1 MPMHAPTKPRPPTT
15 GDIAAAAR
23 RIASFIRRTPL
34 LTSDALNRELGCQ
47 IWLKC
52 EHLQETGAFKMRGAA
67 NAVQRLREQGIT
79 ADVATHSSGNHG
91 AALARAA
98 RLDGRRAHIV
108 MPDNA
113 VRMKIDAVRRQ
124 GGEVI
129 LCAPTQA
136 AREAGLAELV
146 EQGLVP
152 VPPYDHHDIIAGQG
166 TATLELLEEAGAL
179 DVLLAPVGGGG
190 LISGTAIAAHGVNPE
205 IEVIAAEP
213 DGAAD
218 TAASLARGRRVTE
231 WQPNTIADGLRAL
244 VGVLTFEIIQSE
256 VARVLTVSDQAIIE
270 GMQLAKEA
278 LDLAIEPSSATV
290 LAAIRA
296 HPAHFRGLRVGVIL
310 SGGNVDTSAY
320 PFLAGGE

>member
-1 MPMHAPTKPRPPTT
+1 MPMHVPTEPRPPVFE
-15 GDIAAAAR
+15 DIAAAAR
-23 RIASFIRRTPL
+23 RIAPFIRRTPL
-34 LTSDALNRELGCQ
+34 VTSDALNLELGCK

-52 EHLQETGAFKMRGAA
+52 ENLQKTGAFKMRGAA
-67 NAVQRLREQGIT
+67 NAVQRLREQDII

-98 RLDGRRAHIV
+98 RLDGRLARVV

-113 VRMKIDAVRRQ
+113 VRSKIEAVRRQ
-124 GGEVI
+124 GAEVI

-146 EQGLVP
+146 ARGLVP
-152 VPPYDHHDIIAGQG
+152 IPPYDHPDIISGQG

-190 LISGTAIAAHGVNPE
+190 LVSGSAIAAHGVDAG

-213 DGAAD
+213 EGAAD
-218 TAASLARGRRVTE
+218 TAASMAQGIRVTE
-231 WQPNTIADGLRAL
+231 WDPDTIADGLRAL
-244 VGVLTFEIIQSE
+244 VGVLTFDIIQSE
-256 VARVLTVSDQAIIE
+256 VARVLTVSDQALIE
-270 GMQLAKEA
+270 GMQLAKEI
-278 LDLAIEPSSATV
+278 LDLVIEPSSATV

-296 HPAHFRGLRVGVIL
+296 HPAHFRGRRVGVII
-310 SGGNVDTSAY
+310 SGGNVDTGAY
-320 PFLAGGE
+320 PFLAGSK